1 MEENINKL
9 FDNIK
14 FNFKKIDSLLIAYEV
29 DYPSLYKKNI
39 IKNKKLNNELI
50 ILMKEYIKGKKSLI
64 EYINKIKKLQGI

>member
-1 MEENINKL
+1 LEENINKL